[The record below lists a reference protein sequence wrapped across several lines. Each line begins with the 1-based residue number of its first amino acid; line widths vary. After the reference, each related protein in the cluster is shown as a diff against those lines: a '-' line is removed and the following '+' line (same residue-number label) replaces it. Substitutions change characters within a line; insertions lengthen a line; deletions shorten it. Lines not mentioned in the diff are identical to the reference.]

1 MTTRPPVRLLVS
13 ALLISRMPAWHF
25 WYTLT
30 KKMLWCQWMTLTSC
44 SKEHKH
50 RTGNSN
56 SCFCR
61 FSTLGNFLKDS
72 HFDTQVNQ
80 QQFLWGLTSLKN
92 KQWAP
97 VDKEQHRDAP
107 TGPQCTTNW
116 LQMKCIKWKK
126 KKRPKPCHVT
136 QQRPQ
141 CLKHI
146 NKSASRKKENNP
158 RKTSQT
164 NLSAKD
170 FRRSCF
176 HSGFKVKS
184 KIYCQCLHR
193 GIHKEAVTLS
203 QRQNVRN

>member
-30 KKMLWCQWMTLTSC
+30 KKMLWCQWTTLTSC

-50 RTGNSN
+50 RTVNSN

-61 FSTLGNFLKDS
+61 FFTLGNCLQYMADS
-72 HFDTQVNQ
+72 HFDMQVNQ
-80 QQFLWGLTSLKN
+80 QQFLWGLTRLKN

-97 VDKEQHRDAP
+97 VDKEQHRAAP

-126 KKRPKPCHVT
+126 KKKDQNHVMSHNNV
-136 QQRPQ
+136 
-141 CLKHI
+141 L
-146 NKSASRKKENNP
+146 SAWNTSTNLLAGK
-158 RKTSQT
+158 RKTTQEKHPKLIYQQKTSEDHVFT
-164 NLSAKD
+164 VVSKWKARFIVSAFTEVFTK
-170 FRRSCF
+170 
-176 HSGFKVKS
+176 K
-184 KIYCQCLHR
+184 Q
-193 GIHKEAVTLS
+193 
-203 QRQNVRN
+203 